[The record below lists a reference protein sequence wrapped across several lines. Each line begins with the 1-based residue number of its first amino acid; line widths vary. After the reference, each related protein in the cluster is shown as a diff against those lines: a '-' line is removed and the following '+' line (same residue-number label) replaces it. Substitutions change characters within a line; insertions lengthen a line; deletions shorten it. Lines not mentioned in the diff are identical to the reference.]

1 MYCRSVYLGSSSL
14 AFCCNCCMSI
24 ILLFQTHL
32 NFAREFTQAVE
43 MKQVA
48 QQEAERARYLVE
60 KVSKLVNKTDLFI
73 NLFSHRTCFYDIFHK
88 YYEFLKGTTQLKLY
102 VCCIV
107 FSLTL
112 KLTSNGR

>member
-1 MYCRSVYLGSSSL
+1 
-14 AFCCNCCMSI
+14 MSI

-60 KVSKLVNKTDLFI
+60 KVSKLVNKTDI
-73 NLFSHRTCFYDIFHK
+73 TA
-88 YYEFLKGTTQLKLY
+88 G
-102 VCCIV
+102 
-107 FSLTL
+107 
-112 KLTSNGR
+112 G

>member
-1 MYCRSVYLGSSSL
+1 
-14 AFCCNCCMSI
+14 MSI

-60 KVSKLVNKTDLFI
+60 KVRKLLNRTYLFI
-73 NLFSHRTCFYDIFHK
+73 NLFFIEHISDDICYNNCELDHP
-88 YYEFLKGTTQLKLY
+88 
-102 VCCIV
+102 
-107 FSLTL
+107 
-112 KLTSNGR
+112 